1 MVRSHPDMHAM
12 HPFLTLGLGL
22 GCLVALLLVLVH
34 RSGAG
39 VLGVGSDVW
48 QPLVVGIFA
57 GIVLAALPVALLCA
71 KDPYRVPEPGLGQT
85 ACPLVGC
92 LLLAAGWATASWH
105 GLDSQG
111 TFSIAGLP
119 WSLPGVPMGC
129 GVGLLATALA
139 RPFAALERRQSLVCV
154 GIALLAAALLDCLSL
169 LLPPAGLPVL
179 AALETLVAA
188 GAPLAA
194 RTITAGSPTAPASPV
209 VSPSPTAAAPVG
221 ARLAALA
228 SDAWRPTVGAL
239 ICLFI
244 FGFTWD
250 IGILGVQLNAP
261 GLIVFEKV
269 VGLALAGATLLAL
282 GRLGNNRDP
291 LALLFNVVLPLLVVT
306 FIVRPYLISL
316 DLGSIGLNVLGVARE
331 TGFVLFLA
339 SAWIALARGG
349 RQHNVS
355 ASFSAAVLLAGC
367 GATGLLGLYGPQF
380 LGGLLNYMGA
390 ILFTLYLVVVVVVS
404 TVSQHAPGPTAA
416 PSSPDAPAPDLG
428 SLVEQRCEQVAREH
442 GLTPR
447 EGEIVLYLG
456 RGHSYAYI
464 ANALTVSENTVRT
477 HVRNIYRKLG
487 VTSREELLAVV
498 HGEVGSQE

>member
-1 MVRSHPDMHAM
+1 MPATRSL
-12 HPFLTLGLGL
+12 FVLSLGL
-22 GCLVALLLVLVH
+22 GCLVALLLILAH

-39 VLGVGSDVW
+39 VLGVGSDAW

-57 GIVLAALPVALLCA
+57 GMVLIAAPVALLCA
-71 KDPYRVPEPGLGQT
+71 KDPYRTSGPGLVQT
-85 ACPLVGC
+85 ACPLVGF
-92 LLLAAGWATASWH
+92 LLLVAGWASASWF
-105 GLDSQG
+105 GLDPQG
-111 TFSIAGLP
+111 TFSIAGLA
-119 WSLPGVPMGC
+119 WSLPGLSLGA
-129 GVGLLATALA
+129 GLGLLAIALA
-139 RPFAALERRQSLVCV
+139 RLFAALEHRQSLACT
-154 GIALLAAALLDCLSL
+154 GIALLAAALLDCLSM
-169 LLPPAGLPVL
+169 GLPRGGLFVL
-179 AALETLVAA
+179 AAFEALVAA

-194 RTITAGSPTAPASPV
+194 QAIPSATY
-209 VSPSPTAAAPVG
+209 PSPPDAVPSAGT
-221 ARLAALA
+221 RLAALA
-228 SDAWRPTVGAL
+228 SNAWRPTVGAL

-250 IGILGVQLNAP
+250 IDILGVQLNAP

-282 GRLGNNRDP
+282 GRLGSNRDP

-367 GATGLLGLYGPQF
+367 GTTGLLGLYGPQF

-416 PSSPDAPAPDLG
+416 PSSPNAPAPDLG